1 MVDYDVKLF
10 IFYHCLFVLNGH
22 LIIFSRM
29 HATENGSAT
38 KDICSCLSLS
48 GFNFLTFSVYRFSSI
63 CIWTDRQRR
72 ASSSSSDSP
81 VHEPVDELFGQP
93 VVHVAVDFKQG
104 GKGKEHTAGVAVFW
118 KDRHRLN
125 KLTPLRG
132 DKLTKDKAQ
141 LRGILESL
149 TRPPIGMPV
158 GQ

>member
-1 MVDYDVKLF
+1 MCG
-10 IFYHCLFVLNGH
+10 ISFYNGRLWCETFH
-22 LIIFSRM
+22 LLSLPVCAQWSFDHFQS
-29 HATENGSAT
+29 HARDR
-38 KDICSCLSLS
+38 KFLS
-48 GFNFLTFSVYRFSSI
+48 GFNFLTLSVYRFSST
-63 CIWTDRQRR
+63 CIWTDRRR
-72 ASSSSSDSP
+72 QASSSSSDSP
-81 VHEPVDELFGQP
+81 VNEPVDELFGQP

-104 GKGKEHTAGVAVFW
+104 GKGKEHTAGIAVFW